1 MNRESGLSIE
11 QPVSIWKRPIEVN
24 YRELFKALGK
34 AAVDS
39 SFQNWN
45 NLGLDLADAT
55 AAIGLGRGA
64 GQVAWVLIARS
75 LEQAMSKLLHDNEE
89 LLVNQ
94 PSSIDALSEQI
105 GGQLEQMDLT
115 IDAKFFQ
122 APKQLPLVMAMQGP
136 FVQWLEAFVANPAEA
151 QAIGARLP
159 SYFVLALHEEWRKR
173 PKDYDCLKTEVASP
187 FTQATEREQAWQR
200 YRAWLQKQVEEPM
213 FLEAFGLKQVYVSP
227 NAYYRRKSDDR
238 QAERQADYGRERSE
252 EQRVVVPLTATLQ
265 EWLERGDREDAIR
278 VICGGPGCGKSSF
291 TKIWAAQLAESSPI
305 PVLFI
310 PLHQFECESD
320 LVEAIG
326 KFIRTDPDG
335 LLPPNP
341 LNGEGAEPRLLLI
354 FDGLDE
360 LAMQG
365 KVGTEAA
372 QKFVAEVEKQLNR
385 FNQRD
390 LHLQVLLSGR
400 DVAVQASS
408 DGLRKEGQILHVLP
422 YFMTE
427 RERKNYEDLQDL
439 LATDLRNQ
447 WWQNYGAVSGRGFAE
462 MPIELAQDSLS
473 DITAQP
479 LLNYL
484 VALSYVRG
492 ELNISATSNLNEVY
506 ADLLTA
512 IYDRG
517 WANSQHPALR
527 GISIGHFVRI
537 LEEIALASWHGDGRT
552 TTVEAINAHC
562 KRSGLASLLKVFE
575 EGAQTGVTRLLLA
588 FYFRQSGNAPS
599 GDRTFEFTHKSFG
612 EYLTARRI
620 VRGIDLIHRQLE
632 TRKETFDLG
641 WDEKEA
647 LKYWAELCGPSAMDQ
662 YLVAFLQNEVRLY
675 DRERVRQWQI
685 TLCHL
690 IEVVLVKGLPMELL
704 NLPTYHEANRQ
715 ARNAEEIL
723 LAAVNACA
731 LLTQELSQIEWPAPE
746 SFGSWLS
753 YLRGQRLEDDQFSLC
768 LESLAHLNL
777 QDCILDYQ
785 DLVLANLDRANL
797 AGARLRG
804 ARLFEANLVGANLV
818 GAILD
823 GAILDGANLDGA
835 ILAVAILDGANL
847 DGAVLAGA
855 NLVGAHLHWAHLER
869 ASLFGANLDGANL
882 FGANLDGA
890 NLVGANLVGANLV
903 GANLNHIR
911 WDDKTRWREAQNL
924 DQAINVPSEWQFD
937 ATSSPP

>member
-1 MNRESGLSIE
+1 M
-11 QPVSIWKRPIEVN
+11 
-24 YRELFKALGK
+24 
-34 AAVDS
+34 
-39 SFQNWN
+39 
-45 NLGLDLADAT
+45 
-55 AAIGLGRGA
+55 
-64 GQVAWVLIARS
+64 
-75 LEQAMSKLLHDNEE
+75 
-89 LLVNQ
+89 
-94 PSSIDALSEQI
+94 
-105 GGQLEQMDLT
+105 
-115 IDAKFFQ
+115 
-122 APKQLPLVMAMQGP
+122 
-136 FVQWLEAFVANPAEA
+136 
-151 QAIGARLP
+151 
-159 SYFVLALHEEWRKR
+159 LALHEEWRKR
-173 PKDYDCLKTEVASP
+173 PKDYECLKTEVASP

-213 FLEAFGLKQVYVSP
+213 FLEAFGLKQVYVAP

-238 QAERQADYGRERSE
+238 QSERQADYGRERSE
-252 EQRVVVPLTATLQ
+252 KKPIVVPLMATLQ
-265 EWLERGDREDAIR
+265 SWLERGDREDAIR

-310 PLHQFECESD
+310 PLHQFEYESD
-320 LVEAIG
+320 LVEAIA

-341 LNGEGAEPRLLLI
+341 LNGEGAEQRLLLI

-372 QKFVAEVEKQLNR
+372 QKFVAEVERLLNR

-422 YFMTE
+422 YFVTKAE
-427 RERKNYEDLQDL
+427 RETYEDPKKLM
-439 LATDLRNQ
+439 ATDLRNQ
-447 WWQNYGAVSGRGFAE
+447 WWQNYGAVSGRGYVE
-462 MPIELAQDSLS
+462 MPVELAQDSLS

-492 ELNISATSNLNEVY
+492 ELKISETSNLNEVY

-527 GISIGHFVRI
+527 GISSDHFVRI

-552 TTVEAINAHC
+552 TTVAAINAHC
-562 KRSGLASLLKVFE
+562 ERSGLASLLKVFE

-620 VRGIDLIHRQLE
+620 VRGVDLIHRQLE

-647 LKYWAELCGPSAMDQ
+647 LKYWAELCGPSVMDQ
-662 YLVAFLQNEVRLY
+662 YLVAFLRNEIRLH

-704 NLPTYHEANRQ
+704 NLPTYHETNRQ

-723 LAAVNACA
+723 LTTVNACA
-731 LLTQELSQIEWPAPE
+731 HLTEKLSSIEWPAPE
-746 SFGSWLS
+746 SFGNWLS
-753 YLRGQRLEDDQFSLC
+753 RLRGQRLDSSQFSLC
-768 LESLAHLNL
+768 LAFLAFLDLQNCMLHSQDLDEASLAG
-777 QDCILDYQ
+777 
-785 DLVLANLDRANL
+785 ANLNRANL
-797 AGARLRG
+797 AGASLLEANLNRASLDGASLDGASLNRASLDG
-804 ARLFEANLVGANLV
+804 ARLNRAS
-818 GAILD
+818 LD
-823 GAILDGANLDGA
+823 GASLDGASLDGA
-835 ILAVAILDGANL
+835 SLNRASLNRASLNRASLDGASL
-847 DGAVLAGA
+847 DGASL
-855 NLVGAHLHWAHLER
+855 NR
-869 ASLFGANLDGANL
+869 ASLDGVILTRAILYGARLIETRLIEAD
-882 FGANLDGA
+882 
-890 NLVGANLVGANLV
+890 
-903 GANLNHIR
+903 LNHVH
-911 WDDKTRWREAQNL
+911 WDDETIWRDAQGL
-924 DQAINVPSEWQFD
+924 DQAINVPSEWQSG
-937 ATSSPP
+937 AMSSPPQVT